1 MDIIRWSIE
10 RPVSVTVG
18 VLLVVMFGL
27 IALGA
32 LPVQLTPTVDRPI
45 VTVSTNWPGRSPQEI
60 VDEITKEQEERLK
73 NVENLRDMTSTSSEG
88 SAQITLEFY
97 IGTDRD
103 RALQEVSDALRQ
115 VPEYPQDV
123 DEPVVRASDGASE
136 NAIAWI
142 IIDVEPGAEGKHPD
156 FDITTLFDALDKQV
170 KPFIERID
178 GVAQVNI
185 LGGRPR
191 EVRVLVDPVALA
203 QRGLSYGD
211 LIDAL
216 RAENQN
222 VSAGT
227 SAEGK
232 RDYRVRVTGQ
242 FVTRDDVLDTPIAW
256 RDGKP
261 VYVRDVAEV
270 EFGYAKQRAF
280 VRAFGKPSIA
290 MNVIRQSG
298 ANVMDVMADV
308 RARLDEVKRDILPRL
323 HPTAGPDLRLRQV
336 YDETTYIDSAIRLV
350 VNNLWVGGALSAVA
364 LVLFLRS
371 LIGVGLIALVIP
383 ISVIFTFLIM
393 LLFGRTLNVISLA
406 GLAFAT
412 GVVVDN
418 ATVVLENTYRRLH
431 AGDTPLRAAYRGAR
445 EVWGAILAS
454 TLTAVAVFIPI
465 LTIQEEAGQLF
476 RDISLA
482 IAISVLFSLLVSITV
497 IPSACARWVN
507 HAPEDEVDSR
517 TWLGRAWH
525 SAFGLGP
532 IGALI
537 TARLASAVHW
547 CITGWRAWSIRPAAV
562 VVLTSASLW
571 ASWML
576 MPPMDYLPQGNRN
589 LVFGFLLIPPGYSL
603 QQQEDIAARI
613 EAPVKPY
620 AEADINDPAS
630 VAKLPPI
637 PRGFAPPGGGG
648 PPPFDPVPVRN
659 FFVVGFNGGMFGGAT
674 SQDEQKVIPVGQLLS
689 NAFSGIP
696 DAYGRASQAS
706 LFGRGIGGGNT
717 VNIQVSGPNMERVT
731 AAASYMNILAGQI
744 YGIWNIRPSPSNYNL
759 AQQEWRI
766 RVTERGRELG
776 VTTRD
781 AGVAVRSLFDG
792 AFVDDFR
799 LGGESVDLVVVP
811 KGGRLENT
819 ERLESIPVKTPAG
832 PIVPLDSVVQAIRD
846 NAPQSIQRIEELPAV
861 DLQVI
866 IPQGRTV
873 EEIMTE
879 VREKVIGP
887 ATAAG
892 MIDSSMRI
900 RLEGTAAKLDEV
912 RASLFG
918 AAQPGAR
925 VPGWRRGVIYACGLL
940 VALGVAVAA
949 YGVARAVRQ
958 RRAEFTYG
966 GVGAVLVA
974 LVIAGLIAM
983 LAWQP
988 QLATARFIWAL
999 VVTYLL
1005 MCALFESFLYP
1016 FVIMFSVPTALVGGF
1031 AALRLVHDITAANP
1045 TIATQQ
1051 LDVLTML
1058 GFVMLIGTVVSNAIL
1073 LVEQALNFM
1082 NPAKFGDDSPPLT
1095 PTEAIRESVRT
1106 RVRPIMMTSLTTV
1119 TGGLP
1124 LVLAPGAGSEMYRG
1138 LGAVVLGGLIVS
1150 TIFTLILV
1158 PLVFSLVMEMGHGL
1172 RALRGRAAPAPI
1184 SLPARRD
1191 TEFGRD
1197 RDREPEPVTA
1207 V

>member
-10 RPVSVTVG
+10 KPVSVTVG

-45 VTVSTNWPGRSPQEI
+45 INVSTSWPGRSPQEI

-73 NVENLRDMTSTSSEG
+73 NVENLRDMTSSTSEG
-88 SAQITLEFY
+88 GAQITLEFY
-97 IGTDRD
+97 LGTDRD

-123 DEPVVRASDGASE
+123 DEPVVQASDGASE

-142 IIDVEPGAEGKHPD
+142 IIDVDPAAEAKHAD

-170 KPFIERID
+170 KPFLERID

-185 LGGRPR
+185 YGGRPR

-203 QRGLSYGD
+203 QRALSYGD
-211 LIDAL
+211 IINAL

-222 VSAGT
+222 ISAGT

-232 RDYRVRVTGQ
+232 RDYRIRVTGQ
-242 FVTRDDVLDTPIAW
+242 FVTRDDVLDTPITW
-256 RDGKP
+256 REGKP

-298 ANVMDVMADV
+298 ANVMDVMTDV
-308 RARLDEVKRDILPRL
+308 RARLNEVKRDILPRL
-323 HPTAGPDLRLRQV
+323 HATAGPDLRLRQV
-336 YDETTYIDSAIRLV
+336 YDETTYIDSAIGLV
-350 VNNLWVGGALSAVA
+350 VGNLWIGGALSALA
-364 LVLFLRS
+364 LIFFLRS
-371 LIGVGLIALVIP
+371 LIGTGLIALVIP
-383 ISVIFTFLIM
+383 ISVIFTFLVM
-393 LLFGRTLNVISLA
+393 HLFGRTLNVISLA

-431 AGDTPLRAAYRGAR
+431 AGDPPFRAAYRGAK

-482 IAISVLFSLLVSITV
+482 IAVSVLFSLLVSITV
-497 IPSACARWVN
+497 IPAACARWIR
-507 HAPEDEVDSR
+507 HAPEDDVHPR
-517 TWLGRAWH
+517 TRLGRVRA
-525 SAFGLGP
+525 STFGLATLGHWM
-532 IGALI
+532 
-537 TARLASAVHW
+537 TVRLADAVHW
-547 CITGWRAWSIRPAAV
+547 CITGPRAWSVRPAV
-562 VVLTSASLW
+562 IVLLTGASLW
-571 ASWML
+571 VSWML

-603 QQQEDIAARI
+603 QQQEDIAERI

-630 VAKLPPI
+630 VAKLAPI
-637 PRGFAPPGGGG
+637 PRGFGPQA
-648 PPPFDPVPVRN
+648 PPPFAPVPVEN
-659 FFVVGFNGGMFGGAT
+659 FFVVGFTGNMFGGAT
-674 SQDEQKVIPVGQLLS
+674 SQDAQKVIPIGQLLS
-689 NAFSGIP
+689 NAFAGIP
-696 DAYGRASQAS
+696 DAFGFAAQTS

-717 VNIQVSGPNMERVT
+717 VDIEVSGPSLERVT
-731 AAASYMNILAGQI
+731 AAARFMNTLAGQL
-744 YGIWNIRPSPSNYNL
+744 YGYQRIRPAPSNYNL

-799 LGGESVDLVVVP
+799 LGGESVDLVIVP
-811 KGGRLENT
+811 RGGRLEHT
-819 ERLESIPVKTPAG
+819 ESLGSIPVKTPAG
-832 PIVPLDSVVQAIRD
+832 PVVPLDSVVTPVLDR
-846 NAPQSIQRIEELPAV
+846 APQTIQRIEELPAV
-861 DLQVI
+861 NLQVI

-873 EEIMTE
+873 EEVMNEI
-879 VREKVIGP
+879 REKVIGP
-887 ATAAG
+887 ATGAG
-892 MIDSSMRI
+892 LIDASMRI

-912 RASLFG
+912 KAALFG
-918 AAQPGAR
+918 PARPPG
-925 VPGWRRGVIYACGLL
+925 PLPTWRLAITYGCVLL
-940 VALGVAVAA
+940 VFLGLAA
-949 YGVARAVRQ
+949 GVYGVMRSIRQ
-958 RRAEFTYG
+958 GRRELAYG
-966 GVGAVLVA
+966 GVGAVLAAV
-974 LVIAGLIAM
+974 VIAGLIAAV
-983 LAWQP
+983 AWQP

-1005 MCALFESFLYP
+1005 MAALFESFLYP
-1016 FVIMFSVPTALVGGF
+1016 LVIMFSVPTALVGGF
-1031 AALRLVHDITAANP
+1031 AALRLVHDITGANP

-1058 GFVMLIGTVVSNAIL
+1058 GFVMLVGTVVSNAIL

-1150 TIFTLILV
+1150 TIFTLVLV
-1158 PLVFSLVMEMGHGL
+1158 PLVFSLVMEMGQGL
-1172 RALRGRAAPAPI
+1172 RALRGRAAPALI

-1207 V
+1207 A